1 MSCKGHRRVFEP
13 EPCNYHNSIS
23 SVTHNMVII
32 YQIFPVF
39 SPIKSRRI
47 VLRVAWK
54 EAWEQFL
61 WLVALIPIHVLFLI
75 FILLFMC
82 LGESRVVMLGLPV

>member
-1 MSCKGHRRVFEP
+1 
-13 EPCNYHNSIS
+13 
-23 SVTHNMVII
+23 
-32 YQIFPVF
+32 
-39 SPIKSRRI
+39 

-82 LGESRVVMLGLPV
+82 LWFCVSLCDSFLCGVCVCVCVFVYMCVCVMCSCVNMSIGTSRDQKRESDFGAEY